1 MLIAL
6 LRKEL
11 LALRRDPHALA
22 ALFVMPAVFIVI
34 MSLALKNMYSPAMG
48 SLKYSVELREQTP
61 IAKRFVQ
68 NWEKTHGPAS
78 TADDDWSARLQRGQ
92 LSYVLVLETG
102 MGEALATPQAPA
114 KPVVR
119 LLTEPGLGQNALRA
133 LQAETAG
140 AVGELRATALLADL
154 LGSSSSVSTSIRPF
168 IASEIDSKAEGE
180 VPTKPNAVQQN
191 VPAWLAF
198 GMFFVVTAISS
209 LFIQEQRDGTL
220 ARLVSMGVPARI
232 LIIAKALP
240 YLAIN
245 GIQAVLMLAV
255 GAVLMPLL
263 GGDALSLAGIH
274 WPALITVLLSLSI
287 AAIGFALLLAC
298 LARTHA
304 QANTLGPLCNILLA
318 ALGGIMVPTFVMP
331 AAMQQI
337 AAWSPMNWGLE
348 GLLTALVRHGDMA
361 DIAPYALRLAVFGAL
376 TLLLAS
382 ALFSRRIRP

>member
-1 MLIAL
+1 MLMAL
-6 LRKEL
+6 LRKEM

-34 MSLALKNMYSPAMG
+34 MSLALKNLYSPSMD
-48 SLKYSVELREQTP
+48 SLHYSFDVREQTP
-61 IAKRFVQ
+61 IARRFVQ
-68 NWEKTHGPAS
+68 NWEKTHGPARPLHDHWP
-78 TADDDWSARLQRGQ
+78 AQLQRGQ
-92 LSYVLVLETG
+92 LAYVLVLEAG
-102 MGEALATPQAPA
+102 LSEALAAPQPPSQA
-114 KPVVR
+114 VVR
-119 LLTEPGLGQNALRA
+119 LLSEPGLGQSVLRA

-140 AVGELRATALLADL
+140 AVGELRAAALLADL
-154 LGSSSSVSTSIRPF
+154 LGSSSSVGASIRPF
-168 IASEIDSKAEGE
+168 IASEVAGQVLD
-180 VPTKPNAVQQN
+180 KPNAVQQN

-220 ARLVSMGVPARI
+220 ARLVGMGLPARL
-232 LIIAKALP
+232 LIMAKALP

-255 GAVLMPLL
+255 GAILMPVL

-274 WPALITVLLSLSI
+274 WPALLAVLASLSI

-337 AAWSPMNWGLE
+337 AGWSPMNWGLE
-348 GLLTALVRHGDMA
+348 GLLTVLVRHGDMGDA
-361 DIAPYALRLAVFGAL
+361 APWVFRLAAFGGLA
-376 TLLLAS
+376 LLLAS
-382 ALFSRRIRP
+382 LLFSRRIKP